1 MLLHPRRAQLL
12 PTQQPAMA
20 CMRLR
25 LRLPASPSSIL
36 LLQPYPRVSICSFPV
51 CVCKYTCYVSRCW
64 SVGRSIDR
72 DRSSSP
78 RIHRA
83 HIYDKGIMIVLCIY
97 SEQKKKQYLRVYGI
111 LRIPAMAL
119 QCPYR
124 GVPVEISEADELL
137 NRSLLLRRVDC
148 RHFVLALY
156 ARSQVLVGWS
166 KVRGEQKPRVA
177 GGSSKLGGE
186 SRREADGA
194 IVREVQSTLSECR
207 SWLRAL
213 FSQNRR
219 EQSLCWRQLGR
230 DVTHRPTR
238 QHL

>member
-1 MLLHPRRAQLL
+1 MLHPRTAQLL

-20 CMRLR
+20 CMQLR
-25 LRLPASPSSIL
+25 LSASPSNIL
-36 LLQPYPRVSICSFPV
+36 LLQPYPCVSNRSFLV
-51 CVCKYTCYVSRCW
+51 RKYTCYVSRCW

-83 HIYDKGIMIVLCIY
+83 HIYDKGIMLVQCIY
-97 SEQKKKQYLRVYGI
+97 SEQKTKQYLRVYGI

-119 QCPYR
+119 QRPYR

-166 KVRGEQKPRVA
+166 KVRGEQKPR
-177 GGSSKLGGE
+177 GC
-186 SRREADGA
+186 RRVE
-194 IVREVQSTLSECR
+194 
-207 SWLRAL
+207 
-213 FSQNRR
+213 
-219 EQSLCWRQLGR
+219 
-230 DVTHRPTR
+230 
-238 QHL
+238 

>member
-1 MLLHPRRAQLL
+1 MLLHPHRAQLL

-25 LRLPASPSSIL
+25 LRLPASPSNIL
-36 LLQPYPRVSICSFPV
+36 LLQPYSCVSICSFLV
-51 CVCKYTCYVSRCW
+51 CVRKYTCYVSRCW

-83 HIYDKGIMIVLCIY
+83 HIYDKGMIVVLCVC
-97 SEQKKKQYLRVYGI
+97 SEQKTRQYLRVYGI
-111 LRIPAMAL
+111 LRVPAMAL

-137 NRSLLLRRVDC
+137 NRSLLMRRVDC

-156 ARSQVLVGWS
+156 DRSQVLVGWS
-166 KVRGEQKPRVA
+166 KVRGEQKPR
-177 GGSSKLGGE
+177 GC
-186 SRREADGA
+186 RRVE
-194 IVREVQSTLSECR
+194 
-207 SWLRAL
+207 
-213 FSQNRR
+213 
-219 EQSLCWRQLGR
+219 
-230 DVTHRPTR
+230 
-238 QHL
+238 

>member
-1 MLLHPRRAQLL
+1 MLLHPHRAQLL

-25 LRLPASPSSIL
+25 LRLPASPSNIL
-36 LLQPYPRVSICSFPV
+36 LLQPYPCVSICSFLV
-51 CVCKYTCYVSRCW
+51 CVRKYTCYVSRCW

-83 HIYDKGIMIVLCIY
+83 HIYDKGMIVVLCVC
-97 SEQKKKQYLRVYGI
+97 SEQKTRQYLRVYGI
-111 LRIPAMAL
+111 LRVPAMAL
-119 QCPYR
+119 QRPYR

-148 RHFVLALY
+148 RHFVLALC
-156 ARSQVLVGWS
+156 ARSQVLVGRKFEVS
-166 KVRGEQKPRVA
+166 RNRGVA

-194 IVREVQSTLSECR
+194 IVKEVQSTLSECR
-207 SWLRAL
+207 S
-213 FSQNRR
+213 
-219 EQSLCWRQLGR
+219 
-230 DVTHRPTR
+230 
-238 QHL
+238 